1 MNIITTQ
8 AYTCTCRINTPQPEG
23 CSHLNSVGI
32 YTYFI
37 LIRVTLS
44 LMIKGF
50 NNILAAKLI
59 ILFELR
65 QKFYTFFEWALIFP
79 APHDSQ

>member
-8 AYTCTCRINTPQPEG
+8 AYTRTCRINTPQPEG

-32 YTYFI
+32 FTYFI
-37 LIRVTLS
+37 FIRVTLS

-65 QKFYTFFEWALIFP
+65 QKFYTFFEWALVFP

>member
-1 MNIITTQ
+1 MNIITMH
-8 AYTCTCRINTPQPEG
+8 ANIYTCRIKTPQPKG
-23 CSHLNSVGI
+23 CSYLNSVGI
-32 YTYFI
+32 CTYFI
-37 LIRVTLS
+37 LIRMTLS

-65 QKFYTFFEWALIFP
+65 QKFYTFFEWALVFP

>member
-1 MNIITTQ
+1 MNIIATQ

-32 YTYFI
+32 CTYFI

-50 NNILAAKLI
+50 NNIFGCKVNHFYLNYI
-59 ILFELR
+59 NYSILF
-65 QKFYTFFEWALIFP
+65 
-79 APHDSQ
+79 